1 MRSDFPA
8 LTGTGNGD
16 GKQMTTLS
24 QMYKQKAKSG
34 SEITTKKTY
43 MVPYSELYLEP
54 GDNIRPLNQ
63 EWAEHMRDLWIAGA
77 DLPPLSVTVT
87 EKGVRVDDGQHRYV
101 GAGMAI
107 EAGTNIIRI
116 ECRDFIGTELER
128 LAHQAGSNDSLPI
141 TPIQRAQQYNRARKQ
156 GYEIAEIS
164 RAFHRSVSD
173 IESHLQLLSSGEVLI
188 GMVEAGEV
196 APTTAVALSRE
207 HGPKAGAVAEQKL
220 AEAKASGKKKLT
232 KSAAMPQFSAVKA
245 RRLVELLAAFDFT
258 DDGYTAPDD
267 VYLEAMGIL
276 AEYREK
282 HGQRG
287 QPQPAVKPSEPEAN
301 DEYLPLNKQ
310 EIIDHSGVAVWAC
323 AAAAFGEKDEYTFNE
338 SKYAHTWA
346 ADSVE
351 APQVVT
357 IPADAIQRAL
367 GLIEQHDSSSA
378 LREWV
383 DKTYTDEGQRE
394 DMFDRF
400 LTVYQENRAAIKS
413 VPAYLSLL
421 QCTLSVSW
429 TNIRSLRAAV
439 QQAIAE
445 LARKAND

>member
-1 MRSDFPA
+1 
-8 LTGTGNGD
+8 
-16 GKQMTTLS
+16 MTTLS

-164 RAFHRSVSD
+164 KAFHRSVSD

-220 AEAKASGKKKLT
+220 AEAKASGKNRLT
-232 KSAAMPQFSAVKA
+232 KSAAMPQFSAAKA
-245 RRLVELLAAFDFT
+245 RRLVELMAAFEFT
-258 DDGYTAPDD
+258 DDGYTAPDE

-282 HGQRG
+282 HGQ
-287 QPQPAVKPSEPEAN
+287 PQPEVKPSTPEAD
-301 DEYLPLNKQ
+301 DEYLPLTKQ
-310 EIIDHSGVAVWAC
+310 DIIDHSGVAVWAC

-351 APQVVT
+351 NPQVVT

-367 GLIEQHDSSSA
+367 DLIEQHDSSSA

-400 LTVYQENRAAIKS
+400 LTVYRENRTAIKS
-413 VPAYLSLL
+413 VPAYLNLL
-421 QCTLSVSW
+421 QCTLSSSW
-429 TNIRSLRAAV
+429 SNIRTLRLAIR
-439 QQAIAE
+439 QAIYE
-445 LARKAND
+445 LTDKSAIAKAN